1 MLLLIRQSKHQAPW
15 QQSKYRLI
23 AAQFIIHSDLY
34 IDLCCSDHTSMV
46 HCADNNLVDVTL

>member
-34 IDLCCSDHTSMV
+34 IDLCCSEHTSMV